1 MPWLRGG
8 TVSVTN
14 GSTTVTGTNAAFD
27 ANARVGDAFVGP
39 DGLNYEI
46 TNVASATVISIL
58 PAYKGVTV
66 SGATYAIMPV
76 QGYPKLMVGAFNQL
90 RLQFGDKM
98 AALGT
103 TGNYD
108 ILPVAKGGT
117 GGNTAAF
124 ARTGLELGAVS
135 TENVVPVA
143 KGGTG
148 RTDGRVLISELGVQQ
163 AAALYNQQGLYIGW
177 NSSSQGEGHFIVNR
191 GGGLGGYS
199 WRSVNSGNTATGP
212 SMTYS
217 YDGLLTVPT
226 LSVTGAPIAIASGG
240 TGGNTAATARNALG
254 LGAAQ
259 APTLASLELVASSPY
274 IDWHYNNTAA
284 DYDVRLINDSAGT
297 LTLAGRFGSSGT
309 WCKAGVN
316 GARGGTVYNFNW
328 TGSAIDAYI
337 DATYVGSVSLFTSD
351 YRIKKFVKDAVVPS
365 YLDRIDAYRIVN
377 FQRKVFGAVFKGDG
391 TTYQGLI
398 AHEAQAVNPLAVS
411 GEKDGTDEAGNPVIQ
426 QLEPI
431 ALITDLMGAIKEL
444 RAEVNALKLAAQP
457 AAA

>member
-1 MPWLRGG
+1 
-8 TVSVTN
+8 
-14 GSTTVTGTNAAFD
+14 VTGTNAAFD

-66 SGATYAIMPV
+66 SGAVYAVMPV
-76 QGYPKLMVGAFNQL
+76 QGYPKLLVDAFNQL

-117 GGNTAAF
+117 GGQNQAD
-124 ARTGLELGAVS
+124 ARTGLGLGSVAIES
-135 TENVVPVA
+135 TVPIA

-148 RTDGRVLISELGVQQ
+148 VSDGRVIFPEVGVQQ
-163 AAALYNQQGLYIGW
+163 ASARYNNQGLYMGW

-191 GGGLGGYS
+191 GGGIGGFT
-199 WRSVNSGNTATGP
+199 WRSVNAANTATGP

-226 LSVTGAPIAIASGG
+226 LSVTGAPIGIASGG
-240 TGGNTAATARNALG
+240 TGGNSQATARTALG
-254 LGAAQ
+254 LGVAQ
-259 APTLASLELVASSPY
+259 APTLASLELVAASPY

-309 WCKAGVN
+309 WCRSGFS
-316 GARGGTVYNFNW
+316 GPRGGTVYNFNW

-351 YRIKKFVKDAVVPS
+351 YRIKKFVKDADVHS
-365 YLDRIDAYRIVN
+365 FLDRIDAYRIVT
-377 FQRKVFGAVFKGDG
+377 FQKKVFGAVFRGDG

-398 AHEAQAVNPLAVS
+398 AHEAQEVNPLAVS

-457 AAA
+457 STAA